1 MSITANSSINMRPRK
16 DADCPTDGICRR
28 SVAEI
33 FEVRGPAAD
42 VSSVVTWREGV
53 RVQHEL
59 TLGSP
64 ARLTRYVR
72 DGEQDGTWRFG
83 PEMPFLSEEKAR
95 QLAETVLGTL
105 ETLCAQL
112 PETHLPPILPAMPVE
127 RDLVRTELP
136 ATKEAGEAVHD
147 HFGDLLLLMA
157 RRIAEA
163 RDLER
168 ARMEYELRTKRLR
181 QQFALLPQG
190 TMLVGL
196 GRSDQVAI
204 VMDEPG
210 SRRNR
215 ALVLRF
221 PDEPSRRHDCFAD
234 QSKRTMFAL
243 VTPQRA
249 PKAARVLSAHET
261 LEAVTQARTLAEQ
274 CPDLA

>member
-1 MSITANSSINMRPRK
+1 MFITANSSINMRPRK
-16 DADCPTDGICRR
+16 DADYPTNGICRR

-33 FEVRGPAAD
+33 FDTRVATTD
-42 VSSVVTWREGV
+42 VSSVVTWREGIP
-53 RVQHEL
+53 VQHEL

-64 ARLTRYVR
+64 AGLARYVR

-83 PEMPFLSEEKAR
+83 PGMPFRSEEKAR

-112 PETHLPPILPAMPVE
+112 PETHLPPVPATPVE

-136 ATKEAGEAVHD
+136 TMDAGAAVHD

-181 QQFALLPQG
+181 RQFALLPEG

-196 GRSDQVAI
+196 GRSDQVAT

-234 QSKRTMFAL
+234 QSMRSMFAL

-261 LEAVTQARTLAEQ
+261 LDAVTQARTLAEQ